1 MNNKLGPAL
10 LIGSAS
16 VLNVLAGVVLKES
29 AASARL
35 FTLAL
40 GLSVAGLIGIG
51 QFVLWNRAHAR
62 YPLSVTY
69 PFTGLTFPIALAVS
83 ALYNEPVRLEH
94 VLATALVAI
103 GVIIVHRS
111 QDADEPAKL

>member
-10 LIGSAS
+10 LIGGAS
-16 VLNVLAGVVLKES
+16 LLNVLAGVVLKETAS
-29 AASARL
+29 SARL